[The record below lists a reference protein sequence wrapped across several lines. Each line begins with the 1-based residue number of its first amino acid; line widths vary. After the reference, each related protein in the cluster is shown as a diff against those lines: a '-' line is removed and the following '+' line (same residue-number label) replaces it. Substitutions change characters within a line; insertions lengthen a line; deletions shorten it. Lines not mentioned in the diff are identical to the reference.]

1 MSATR
6 NLSRKDLL
14 GIGKIAERTGLAISA
29 IRYYEDEGLILPT
42 RDAGGRRQFKR
53 SDIRRLAFIQ
63 IAQQL
68 GLSIADIREAFRS
81 LPEQRTPTERD
92 WQKLSRLIR
101 EALDNKINALT
112 RMRDTLDGCIGCGCL
127 SLKRCKLY
135 NNNDKFGANGPGPR
149 IMLGDLSTGK

>member
-1 MSATR
+1 
-6 NLSRKDLL
+6 
-14 GIGKIAERTGLAISA
+14 
-29 IRYYEDEGLILPT
+29 
-42 RDAGGRRQFKR
+42 
-53 SDIRRLAFIQ
+53 
-63 IAQQL
+63 
-68 GLSIADIREAFRS
+68 LSIADIREAFRS